1 MYKTFGHTVMVPVG
15 LMWLYGLGSEEKL
28 LTPSRANVF
37 IRDRLAYKPH
47 DISMEG
53 FTTDPRC
60 QLMYV
65 QEASSIIIHI
75 ITRRVQLLTQ
85 YPYTVIPRPSQCLY

>member
-1 MYKTFGHTVMVPVG
+1 MAPVG

-37 IRDRLAYKPH
+37 IRDRLVYKTH

-65 QEASSIIIHI
+65 QEALSIIIYNN
-75 ITRRVQLLTQ
+75 TLSVWLL
-85 YPYTVIPRPSQCLY
+85 Y